1 MKIPQKMVTLAVIAG
16 QGACCLSAVEPGK
29 RLTREELSELRA
41 KATERSERL
50 QPTAPV
56 ADQSHPSQASILDT
70 SVILTSGRNWTFVPK
85 GAVVLVPELYEAQ
98 VGQAPKGE
106 FLQFNDFLNRNR
118 GWLTTLNVTLAQ
130 ARGKEPVKEA
140 TNEALVKS
148 GRVVVTV
155 CKGGPVA
162 SRKYVEP
169 SATAKK

>member
-1 MKIPQKMVTLAVIAG
+1 MKIPHKFVVLGLIAG

-29 RLTREELSELRA
+29 RLTREELAELRA
-41 KATERSERL
+41 EATERSQRL

-85 GAVVLVPELYEAQ
+85 GAVLVTPELYEAQ
-98 VGQAPKGE
+98 VDQAPKGE
-106 FLQFNDFLNRNR
+106 FLNFNDFLNRNR
-118 GWLTTLNVTLAQ
+118 GWLTTLDVTLAQ
-130 ARGKEPVKEA
+130 ARGQVPVKDA
-140 TNEALVKS
+140 TKEALVKS

-155 CKGGPVA
+155 CKGGPVG

-169 SATAKK
+169 AATAKK